1 MTFDY
6 ALLCPTL
13 AFKGD
18 SCITPRSSVFKLL
31 ASMCCWSFFFG
42 LYRCLIFFSWAPY
55 ESNLLSALLMLK
67 DPEENT
73 VDIFE

>member
-1 MTFDY
+1 
-6 ALLCPTL
+6 
-13 AFKGD
+13 
-18 SCITPRSSVFKLL
+18 
-31 ASMCCWSFFFG
+31 MCCWSFFFG